1 MNTPLAPTTR
11 ILILATLSMICVL
24 MACDAARS
32 TQHKEDRAPT
42 TPPEQPAT
50 TRPDPLTVTPLPA
63 DVHRGICLAHNWQD
77 RGEKGYGSEANA
89 DTLAHL
95 GELGANWVSLTPFG
109 WMKTLN
115 SLEIQ
120 GEHLDA
126 SKMPAGAETRARLTS
141 AIAQARTRGL
151 RVMLKPHVWIGG
163 GQWRGSIAPGD
174 ADEWKA
180 WWTSYREFILHYAGI
195 AAEFD
200 VESFVVGVELVSAVR
215 EHPEEMLATIA
226 AVRAIYPGKI
236 TYSANWDEHIPDEL
250 WLAMD
255 AIGTQLYPPLS
266 DAPSPNVDTLRR
278 ALRPHLAGWHK
289 VGERLDRPVWLTEV
303 GYKSAPTA
311 VSEPF
316 GWPENLPE
324 KARTKDEQLQATAYA
339 ALLQELPEHPRIK
352 ALYIWKYF
360 THAHTDEEGAWGFS
374 PRGKLAEDIL
384 RQGFSPAKP

>member
-1 MNTPLAPTTR
+1 MRL
-11 ILILATLSMICVL
+11 LLFATLSMICVL

-32 TQHKEDRAPT
+32 TQHKEDRAPNM
-42 TPPEQPAT
+42 PPEQPAT
-50 TRPDPLTVTPLPA
+50 TRSDTLTVAPLPA

-77 RGEKGYGSEANA
+77 QGTKGYGSEANA
-89 DTLAHL
+89 NTIAHL
-95 GELGANWVSLTPFG
+95 DELGANWVSLTPFG

-115 SLEIQ
+115 SPEIR
-120 GEHLDA
+120 GEHLET

-163 GQWRGSIAPGD
+163 GEWRGSIAPGD
-174 ADEWKA
+174 AQGWKA
-180 WWTSYREFILHYAGI
+180 WWASYRDFILHYAGI
-195 AAEFD
+195 AAEFE

-236 TYSANWDEHIPDEL
+236 TYSANWDEQVPDEL

-266 DAPSPNVDTLRR
+266 DAPSPEVNTLRQ
-278 ALRPHLAGWHK
+278 ALRPHLAGWHGL
-289 VGERLDRPVWLTEV
+289 GERLDRPVWLTEV

-316 GWPENLPE
+316 GWPENLPKE
-324 KARTKDEQLQATAYA
+324 ARTKDEQLQATAYA

-360 THAHTDEEGAWGFS
+360 SHAHTDEEGAWGFS

-384 RQGFSPAKP
+384 RQGFAPSLNKDAR